1 MSCIKEPTMSV
12 LRGCTLGA
20 VFAAGSLL
28 AGCVSPQ
35 HSLEPD
41 FGRAVR
47 NDIVAQVA
55 EPEPRYD
62 RTVEPASNG
71 MRSAAANRRYESGQV
86 IQPQVQSTSQVAPAA
101 GGGGG
106 APPSGGSSK

>member
-12 LRGCTLGA
+12 LSGCTLGA
-20 VFAAGSLL
+20 VLAASSLL

-41 FGRAVR
+41 FGRAVH
-47 NDIVAQVA
+47 NDIVAQVSD
-55 EPEPRYD
+55 PEASHD
-62 RTVEPASNG
+62 RKVEPASNG
-71 MRSAAANRRYESGQV
+71 MRSVAANRRYESGQV
-86 IQPQVQSTSQVAPAA
+86 IQPQVQSTNQVVAA

>member
-12 LRGCTLGA
+12 LRACTVGTVIA
-20 VFAAGSLL
+20 MSTLL

-47 NDIVAQVA
+47 NNIAAQVA
-55 EPEPRYD
+55 EPEARYD
-62 RTVEPASNG
+62 RSVDPASNG
-71 MRSAAANRRYESGQV
+71 TRSVAAVRRYESGQV
-86 IQPQVQSTSQVAPAA
+86 IAPQAQSTSQVAGSS

-106 APPSGGSSK
+106 PPAGGSSK